1 MPKGIARRRFSFS
14 RQRAYAPGLPDQIR
28 FLLRSSDGMKNV
40 TVMLLAVAP
49 LTYTPA
55 LSGGQV
61 QAQAQVTVSPG
72 DLYKSADSCLFLV
85 HAEVKST

>member
-1 MPKGIARRRFSFS
+1 
-14 RQRAYAPGLPDQIR
+14 
-28 FLLRSSDGMKNV
+28 MKNV

-85 HAEVKST
+85 HAEVTG